1 MRALR
6 QGSNLLP
13 GFHRDPLARR
23 QFAPGFVAT
32 FRLVALVAGRSIP
45 DLTASKDEK
54 GFSGEKNGARV
65 SHCVYLTKE
74 LAPHCSENCAEEE
87 KGPEK
92 AFRRKPA
99 GAIALYL

>member
-32 FRLVALVAGRSIP
+32 LRLAALVAGRSIP
-45 DLTASKDEK
+45 ELTASKDEMK
-54 GFSGEKNGARV
+54 IPERKTGRV
-65 SHCVYLTKE
+65 DCGYRFGTKE
-74 LAPHCSENCAEEE
+74 LAPHCSENVRKK
-87 KGPEK
+87 KGRNQK
-92 AFRRKPA
+92 RRS
-99 GAIALYL
+99 GENRREQ